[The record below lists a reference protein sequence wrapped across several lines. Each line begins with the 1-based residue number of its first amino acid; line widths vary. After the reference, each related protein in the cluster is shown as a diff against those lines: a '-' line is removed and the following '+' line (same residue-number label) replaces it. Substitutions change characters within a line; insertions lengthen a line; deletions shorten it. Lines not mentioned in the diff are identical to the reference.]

1 MTIRVLIADDH
12 ALVRRGL
19 EQLVGSAPDIDVV
32 GTVADGAQA
41 VEAVAR
47 LAPDVVLM
55 DISMPVRDGIEATR
69 QVIAAHPN
77 VRVVMLTSF
86 ADQRKVVDAIAAG
99 ASGYL
104 LKDGDPDDV
113 AAAVRAAHAGDAP
126 LDPKAARLLID
137 AQRQS
142 TERSASGPELS
153 VREREVL
160 MLVVEG
166 LANKQIA
173 RRLGIAE
180 RTVKA
185 HLTAVFQALGVADRT
200 QAALWA
206 RDHLSSEG

>member
-142 TERSASGPELS
+142 TERSAAGPELS